1 MAAKDGKLI
10 LGSQNAY
17 QKLTGGKPVMQ
28 KAGNSMKEQPKQM
41 GSMPKSFGK
50 AQLGSAMIPAKK

>member
-17 QKLTGGKPVMQ
+17 QKLTGGKPAME
-28 KAGNSMKEQPKQM
+28 KAGNSMPSQPKM
-41 GSMPKSFGK
+41 SGSLPPIGK
-50 AQLGSAMIPAKK
+50 AKLGSHMVPKKG